1 MATESEWHDLLRK
14 ALDDR
19 IERRDVQLG
28 IRVQADPSYPL
39 EDFDKDEFADWAAD
53 WVDFTVA
60 STAGPVMPGTSET
73 EWVAGENEQVRV
85 SLLLN
90 KR

>member
-1 MATESEWHDLLRK
+1 MASQTEWHDKIRA
-14 ALDDR
+14 ALDQR
-19 IERRDVQLG
+19 ITRQDVELG
-28 IRVQADPSYPL
+28 IRVDADPDYPI
-39 EDFDKDEFADWAAD
+39 ENFDTGEFADWAAD

-73 EWVAGENEQVRV
+73 EWVTGDNDEVKV
-85 SLLLN
+85 GLLLQ